1 MSATDC
7 FATVSG
13 RPATMV
19 VTAQQMDGPPRIA
32 APLMLLLV
40 ASSWLGGC
48 AADGWSQPLPPLL
61 PPPPLSLLTTGAIS
75 ATSYTPPSPAS
86 PPPSLPYRANVSVD
100 VTVSP
105 PGTLTTL
112 LDVLSFVDSGQFM
125 DEFDDVTTTYFS
137 SPEDV
142 TFTWYY
148 PPELPDTIRVIAT
161 TQSASST
168 AIIEQNFTDLTVGT
182 FNSLLNDA
190 LKRTSVVGTGA
201 GDIRATSISQPP
213 VVTVHYAPPSLPP
226 PPQPPP
232 SPVWGITISGGCNIA
247 LGKLAA
253 LNYIV
258 QGRTASGAPYYKA
271 AGWEYWLY
279 WDPDCSG
286 GSRGEAARWI
296 VNYVAPNTT
305 AVRNL
310 DGSSL
315 CIHKGGI
322 DSVDYK
328 HNTTQLN
335 ARGKEGCVLSPF
347 KCNFRLLRGLA
358 RKGVGMLRFR
368 FVTGAQAPVHVL
380 VPRWRARGE

>member
-1 MSATDC
+1 MLTASLPSVLASLRPGSRR
-7 FATVSG
+7 AASRP
-13 RPATMV
+13 RPA
-19 VTAQQMDGPPRIA
+19 QRRCD
-32 APLMLLLV
+32 APLLLLT
-40 ASSWLGGC
+40 AAWLAGC
-48 AADGWSQPLPPLL
+48 TADGLPQQQL
-61 PPPPLSLLTTGAIS
+61 
-75 ATSYTPPSPAS
+75 
-86 PPPSLPYRANVSVD
+86 
-100 VTVSP
+100 
-105 PGTLTTL
+105 
-112 LDVLSFVDSGQFM
+112 
-125 DEFDDVTTTYFS
+125 
-137 SPEDV
+137 
-142 TFTWYY
+142 
-148 PPELPDTIRVIAT
+148 
-161 TQSASST
+161 
-168 AIIEQNFTDLTVGT
+168 
-182 FNSLLNDA
+182 
-190 LKRTSVVGTGA
+190 
-201 GDIRATSISQPP
+201 
-213 VVTVHYAPPSLPP
+213 SLPP
-226 PPQPPP
+226 PSPP
-232 SPVWGITISGGCNIA
+232 SLTVSGGCNIA